1 VALVGLCLVY
11 KLATEDDFEKNPIY
25 HRSLKDPWK
34 MTNEEYRESLQSPRD
49 MDIDQRHRL
58 VDEMETLSGHGH
70 PCVMEEWRRDFIDYC
85 REIGMDVSGIDGSKS
100 RAMGNFT
107 LNGRRRRRRR

>member
-1 VALVGLCLVY
+1 
-11 KLATEDDFEKNPIY
+11 
-25 HRSLKDPWK
+25 

>member
-1 VALVGLCLVY
+1 
-11 KLATEDDFEKNPIY
+11 
-25 HRSLKDPWK
+25 
-34 MTNEEYRESLQSPRD
+34 
-49 MDIDQRHRL
+49 
-58 VDEMETLSGHGH
+58 
-70 PCVMEEWRRDFIDYC
+70 MEEWRRDFIDYC